1 MISIAI
7 TTRNRPEPFWKV
19 LKAIEKHTQCDYQ
32 LIVVDDASDEPY
44 CNADYRFETRS
55 GIPAAKNKCLE
66 LAKYDH
72 IFLFDD
78 DTYPIVD
85 GWYLP
90 YMNSG
95 KNHLCYTFL
104 QKYKEKDGFTYH
116 QLGNGCMMY
125 FTRKCL
131 EIVGGFDWNFGLGKY
146 EHVNLSRRIFN
157 AGLTDAPFMDV
168 MGSGNLIYCMDQ
180 SGEIERSFTPK
191 EMREQLDSGREYH
204 RKRLNNTYYVDY
216 AIQSTKT

>member
-7 TTRNRPEPFWKV
+7 TTRNRREAFQKV
-19 LKAIEKHTQCDYQ
+19 ICQILLHTSCRYQ

-44 CNADYRFETRS
+44 CNADHRFEQRA

-66 LAKYDH
+66 LCEHDH
-72 IFLFDD
+72 IFLLDD
-78 DTYPIVD
+78 DTYPIAD
-85 GWYLP
+85 DWWRP
-90 YMNSG
+90 YVESE

-116 QLGNGCMMY
+116 QLGNGCMLY
-125 FTRKCL
+125 LTRKCL
-131 EIVGGFDWNFGLGKY
+131 DVVGGFDWNFGLGKY

-157 AGLTDAPFMDV
+157 AGLTEAPFMDV
-168 MGSGNLIYCMDQ
+168 VGSGRLLYCMDQ
-180 SGEIERSFTPK
+180 GGEVERSFTAK
-191 EMREQLDSGREYH
+191 EMREQLNNGREYH
-204 RKRLNNTYYVDY
+204 RKKLNSTYYVDY

>member
-19 LKAIEKHTQCDYQ
+19 LRAIEKHTHCEYQ
-32 LIVVDDASDEPY
+32 LIVVDDASEEPY
-44 CNADYRFETRS
+44 CNADFRFEQRS

-66 LAKYDH
+66 LCEHDH
-72 IFLFDD
+72 IFLLDD
-78 DTYPIVD
+78 DTHPIAD
-85 GWYLP
+85 DWYLP
-90 YMNSG
+90 YINSG

-104 QKYKEKDGFTYH
+104 HKYKEKDGFTYH

-131 EIVGGFDWNFGLGKY
+131 EVVGGFDWNFGLGKY

-157 AGLTDAPFMDV
+157 TGLTEAPFMDV
-168 MGSGNLIYCMDQ
+168 VGSGGLLYCMDQ
-180 SGEIERSFTPK
+180 SGEVERSFTPE

-204 RKRLNNTYYVDY
+204 RKRLNSDYFIDY